1 MSIKEKI
8 LEQDGKLIVS
18 RSQDVEALLK
28 DNQRL
33 ANELPSMHGDHAGRF
48 VARVPL
54 VLAEQW
60 SRECGAAIGSQE
72 FGLYMK
78 SKIQSP
84 EYSRLRVKG
93 Y

>member
-1 MSIKEKI
+1 MSVNEKI
-8 LEQDGKLIVS
+8 ITQDDKIIIS
-18 RSQDVEALLK
+18 RSQDVKSILD

-33 ANELPSMHGDHAGRF
+33 ADELPSMHGDHAGRF

-54 VLAEQW
+54 VVAEQW
-60 SRECGAAIGSQE
+60 SRECGAGIGTQE

-78 SKIQSP
+78 SKIQSS
-84 EYSRLRVKG
+84 EWSKLKVKG

>member
-1 MSIKEKI
+1 M
-8 LEQDGKLIVS
+8 L
-18 RSQDVEALLK
+18 R

-33 ANELPSMHGDHAGRF
+33 ADELPSMHGDHAGRF

-54 VLAEQW
+54 VTAEQW
-60 SRECGAAIGSQE
+60 SRECGAAIGTVE

-78 SKIQSP
+78 KEIQSA
-84 EYSRLRVKG
+84 EYSKLRIKG